1 MKDEKRELYLK
12 IEELKDKIVGL
23 TAEENT
29 ARELIRELLETKTQI
44 DNTPLILNMGE
55 VDNES
60 EDVFRADEYEVVKT
74 DRGILY
80 HEYGGYSI
88 FVAPNNKIIYDILS
102 IFLEERADEDGISE
116 EERKDR
122 KERNDALSFTLG
134 IPRLAFIDVDTTI
147 ALTTCLVENIE
158 RAVANSMD
166 APLQDDD
173 IEANEE
179 FRENAL
185 ELEKL
190 KKELKEE

>member
-29 ARELIRELLETKTQI
+29 ARELIRELLETKAQI

-60 EDVFRADEYEVVKT
+60 EDVFRADEYEVIKT

-116 EERKDR
+116 EEKKDR

-185 ELEKL
+185 ELERM

>member
-1 MKDEKRELYLK
+1 
-12 IEELKDKIVGL
+12 
-23 TAEENT
+23 
-29 ARELIRELLETKTQI
+29 
-44 DNTPLILNMGE
+44 MGE
-55 VDNES
+55 VENES

-102 IFLEERADEDGISE
+102 IFLDEDGISE
-116 EERKDR
+116 EEKKDR

-185 ELEKL
+185 ELEEL
-190 KKELKEE
+190 KKKLKEE